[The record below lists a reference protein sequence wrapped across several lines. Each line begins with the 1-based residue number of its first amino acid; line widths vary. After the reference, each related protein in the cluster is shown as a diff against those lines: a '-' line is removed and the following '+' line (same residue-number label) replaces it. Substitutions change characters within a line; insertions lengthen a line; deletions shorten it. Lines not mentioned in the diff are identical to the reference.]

1 MFAGKY
7 LKAGLV
13 LGVSLAT
20 LLSASQ
26 PMFGQMELQTPRGD
40 QTVAPS
46 QMPQQPTL
54 GEDFANPSKINE
66 KVSPPVTG
74 PDMGGTPGIE
84 PPGRKP
90 TQGPGIIQNSK
101 DITAPL
107 QTRQQGPVNAVGQP
121 TAETPRT
128 GGLVLPQGVPTSVRI
143 GPIRP
148 VPLWQRVALAFF
160 LTVELVVLAVVALA
174 LTLMKKRDVE
184 GRGGHLINP
193 ETTNPKFG
201 GSTGVI

>member
-1 MFAGKY
+1 MFAGKC
-7 LKAGLV
+7 LKAGVV
-13 LGVSLAT
+13 LGASLAI
-20 LLSASQ
+20 LSSASQ
-26 PMFGQMELQTPRGD
+26 PAVAQMQMQTPRGD

-54 GEDFANPSKINE
+54 GEDFANPSKINQ

-90 TQGPGIIQNSK
+90 TQGPGIIQNLK

-107 QTRQQGPVNAVGQP
+107 TTRQQGPVNAVGQP

-143 GPIRP
+143 GPMQPI
-148 VPLWQRVALAFF
+148 PLWQRAALALF
-160 LTVELVVLAVVALA
+160 LTLELFVLAVVAVA
-174 LTLMKKRDVE
+174 LTLMKKHDIEQHR
-184 GRGGHLINP
+184 GHLINP

-201 GSTGVI
+201 GTTGVI